1 MMNYFKRRFSQGD
14 LNGELEDDRESVESV
29 LNKINAENI
38 LSKPMQAMFNRKSA
52 SPSVPSSP
60 TKSLSISTMM
70 SVAKDILGNQAQPQS
85 QPAQPQQAQSQQQ
98 PTQRAPLT
106 SQMSQSQM
114 SNFTQIQP
122 KERARILL
130 VIDDPRVNWA
140 QYFRNRKINNI
151 DLRVE
156 QVNIDWFLLYSFW
169 WAYLS
174 VELCF

>member
-14 LNGELEDDRESVESV
+14 LNGELEDDREGVESV

-70 SVAKDILGNQAQPQS
+70 SVAKDILGNQTQLQS
-85 QPAQPQQAQSQQQ
+85 QPAQIHQVPAQQ
-98 PTQRAPLT
+98 QRAPLT
-106 SQMSQSQM
+106 NQMSQSQM
-114 SNFTQIQP
+114 SNSTQIQP

-130 VIDDPRVNWA
+130 VIDDPRVNWS

-156 QVNIDWFLLYSFW
+156 QVNIGLLLFIQNP
-169 WAYLS
+169 YLS
-174 VELCF
+174 SFNYIKG

>member
-1 MMNYFKRRFSQGD
+1 MNYFKRRFSQGD
-14 LNGELEDDRESVESV
+14 LNGELEDDREGVESV

-70 SVAKDILGNQAQPQS
+70 SVAKDILGNQTQLQS
-85 QPAQPQQAQSQQQ
+85 QPAQIHQVPAQQ
-98 PTQRAPLT
+98 QRAPLT
-106 SQMSQSQM
+106 NQMSQSQM
-114 SNFTQIQP
+114 SNSTQIQP

-130 VIDDPRVNWA
+130 VIDDPRVNWS

-156 QVNIDWFLLYSFW
+156 QVNIGLLLFIQNP
-169 WAYLS
+169 YLS
-174 VELCF
+174 SFNYIKG